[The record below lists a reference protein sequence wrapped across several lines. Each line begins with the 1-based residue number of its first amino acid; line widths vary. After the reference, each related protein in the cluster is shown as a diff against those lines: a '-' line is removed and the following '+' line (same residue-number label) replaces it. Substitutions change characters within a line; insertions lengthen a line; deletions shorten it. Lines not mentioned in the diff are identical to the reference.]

1 MMRQAGHWL
10 AAAVGGGLG
19 SLARYLL
26 QGWVQRRA
34 GEAQGWAA
42 VFPWGTLAVNLS
54 GCLLIGFLAM
64 LFEQRLVVAPE
75 TRTFVLIGLLG
86 GFTTFSSFGFETFA
100 LLRDGNTLLAAA
112 NVAVNVT
119 AGLIGVVGGAMLARA
134 L

>member
-1 MMRQAGHWL
+1 
-10 AAAVGGGLG
+10 
-19 SLARYLL
+19 
-26 QGWVQRRA
+26 
-34 GEAQGWAA
+34 
-42 VFPWGTLAVNLS
+42 
-54 GCLLIGFLAM
+54 M

>member
-1 MMRQAGHWL
+1 M
-10 AAAVGGGLG
+10 
-19 SLARYLL
+19 
-26 QGWVQRRA
+26 QRRA

-42 VFPWGTLAVNLS
+42 VFPWGTLAVNSS